1 MNAVEREKI
10 LRYYSSSGEEGLA
23 AKLLELAEK
32 AEKQGRF
39 TLSEFLDPY
48 GLSIAETVA
57 AYFPQVHVNSNGGY
71 ANAERVRVA
80 FVADDFMGEPDYKLT
95 AVAVKWDKR
104 YYQLSHRDVLGAVM
118 GLGCKREL
126 FGDILLVEDGCQV
139 IIDKPSLPY
148 FLNNLTMIGAA
159 QVTTAEIPVE
169 SLQAKEERIKEIRA
183 TVAAL
188 RLDAV
193 AASGYGVSRSKMADE
208 IKGQGVKLNF
218 REVKNAA
225 QTVKEGDVISFRGR
239 GRVEVAAV
247 NGTTKKGRTSILLRR
262 YL

>member
-1 MNAVEREKI
+1 MNTVEREKI
-10 LRYYSSSGEEGLA
+10 LRYYGSSGDEGLA
-23 AKLLELAEK
+23 ARLLELADR

-39 TLSEFLDPY
+39 SLSEFVDPY

-57 AYFPQVHVNSNGGY
+57 AYFPQVHVDSNGGY
-71 ANAERVRVA
+71 VNAERVRVA
-80 FVADDFMGEPDYKLT
+80 FVADDFLGEPDYKLT
-95 AVAVKWDKR
+95 VVAVKWDKR
-104 YYQLSHRDVLGAVM
+104 YYQLSHRDVLGAMM

-126 FGDILLVEDGCQV
+126 FGDIILLEDGCQV
-139 IIDKPSLPY
+139 IIDKSSLSY
-148 FLNNLTMIGAA
+148 FLNNFNAIGAA
-159 QVTTAEIPVE
+159 QVSVE
-169 SLQAKEERIKEIRA
+169 EVSVASLQPKEERIKEIRS

-193 AASGYGVSRSKMADE
+193 AAAGYGVSRSKMADE

-225 QTVKEGDVISFRGR
+225 QAVKEGDVISFRGR
-239 GRVEVAAV
+239 GRVEVAAI
-247 NGTTKKGRTSILLRR
+247 NGTTKKGRTSLLLKR